1 MKIKKADN
9 LACPIDG
16 LKLVND
22 VKQWMCPNGHSF
34 DIARQGYV
42 NLLSVQHKRSKHP
55 GDSKEMVVART
66 HFLNAGFYQ
75 PLATAIV
82 EQVDSLITNHDSFC
96 LLDAGCGEGYYF
108 DYIFQSLNAS
118 EKNINLSFIGLD
130 ISKQAILQ
138 ASKRNKNISWVVGT
152 NRQPPLLEASVD
164 LVLCVFGFVNF
175 DGINKILKPG
185 GKIVLVD
192 PGSEHLKELRERIY
206 EKVNH
211 TELTDIDAKY
221 FSITNS
227 QSCTFKTGDINNEN
241 INNLLSMT
249 PHLFRAS
256 KEGKVAASKLTELDL
271 TVDVVI
277 RTLSKV

>member
-1 MKIKKADN
+1 
-9 LACPIDG
+9 
-16 LKLVND
+16 
-22 VKQWMCPNGHSF
+22 
-34 DIARQGYV
+34 
-42 NLLSVQHKRSKHP
+42 
-55 GDSKEMVVART
+55 VART

-75 PLATAIV
+75 PLARTIV
-82 EQVDSLITNHDSFC
+82 QQVDSLITNHDSFC

-108 DYIFQSLNAS
+108 DHIFQSLNAS
-118 EKNINLSFIGLD
+118 EKNIELSFVGLD

-211 TELTDIDAKY
+211 TELTDVDTKH

-227 QSCTFKTGDINNEN
+227 QSCTFKTGKLNNEN
-241 INNLLSMT
+241 IKNLLSMT

-277 RTLSKV
+277 RTLSKM